1 MEDTKVNKILSQ
13 SWTLDIKLKGS
24 WEHNKA
30 KYPLVG
36 GGGGVCMGK
45 MQHREKHHDGRV
57 QRGSLTVVKTMGS
70 GARQTKV

>member
-36 GGGGVCMGK
+36 GGGGGCVWGRCSTERNIM
-45 MQHREKHHDGRV
+45 MVESREAV
-57 QRGSLTVVKTMGS
+57 SQW
-70 GARQTKV
+70 

>member
-36 GGGGVCMGK
+36 AGEEVYRK
-45 MQHREKHHDGRV
+45 DAAQRET
-57 QRGSLTVVKTMGS
+57 S
-70 GARQTKV
+70 